1 MIMKLPK
8 NTLKEYGI
16 EFTDEHWIPKCKPPR
31 DLVRRLYGEFKG
43 KQYLNKIYKIKKIC
57 DVDGCVCPDC
67 YKAALAIGNWEFK
80 LLEIKELAKDI
91 DLGEFYLM
99 GDKKYLEHYNKD
111 KIDFLK
117 ISMDML
123 YAVVFLK
130 ENDFDN

>member
-1 MIMKLPK
+1 MKLPK
-8 NTLKEYGI
+8 DILKDYGI
-16 EFTDEHWIPKCKPPR
+16 EFTDKHWIPNRKPSR
-31 DLVRRLYGEFKG
+31 DLVRTLYADFKG
-43 KQYLNKIYKIKKIC
+43 WQYSSKFYKLKKLC

-67 YKAALAIGNWEFK
+67 YKATLAIGNWEFK
-80 LLEIKELAKDI
+80 LIEVKELAKEI

-123 YAVVFLK
+123 YAAVFIK
-130 ENDFDN
+130 ENNFDN